1 MIMIY
6 LIAIMTEI
14 KIIFMKKI
22 ILLLLLTTTLVRCQE
37 DNPNLEYRFD
47 NFKNTPLS
55 ELAEAV
61 KKNDTF
67 LIRAIIENKKVDVNY
82 NEPNFGL
89 SLLVLSIANDKAEAF
104 KSLIRYGANVNAV
117 CGIDFKTTPLL
128 TAILFSDN
136 CNTFYV
142 EDLLKNGSNVNYVLN
157 EGLFSEDKYDQ
168 ETPLFESVSKL
179 SDKGFFC
186 DKISQIL
193 IENGANL
200 DQKIY
205 INPFKEKKSIIDICL
220 IHKNLFLLYYLF
232 KEDLVEVPKEIELET
247 IDGIEKVSLIEYL
260 KSEEFDFPYSPDFK
274 NKRDGLLKLI
284 QEERR

>member
-1 MIMIY
+1 
-6 LIAIMTEI
+6 
-14 KIIFMKKI
+14 MKKI
-22 ILLLLLTTTLVRCQE
+22 ILFILLTTTLVQCQE

-55 ELAEAV
+55 EFAEAV

-67 LIRAIIENKKVDVNY
+67 LIREIIENKKVDVNY
-82 NEPNFGL
+82 NEPNYGL

-128 TAILFSDN
+128 TAILFSEN

-142 EDLLKNGSNVNYVLN
+142 EHLLKNGSNVNYVLN
-157 EGLFSEDKYDQ
+157 DGLFSEDKYDQ
-168 ETPLFESVSKL
+168 ETPLFESVGKL
-179 SDKGFFC
+179 SDKGLFC

-200 DQKIY
+200 NQKKY
-205 INPFKEKKSIIDICL
+205 IDPFKEKKSIIDICL

-247 IDGIEKVSLIEYL
+247 IDGIEKISLIEYL

-274 NKRDGLLKLI
+274 NKRDELVKLI
-284 QEERR
+284 EKHN